1 MSNQISSKSVLKGLF
16 ATDEIMTASNFDDFI
31 SSVVT
36 VGSDTVV
43 TITSNADY
51 TLEVDDASGKGPC
64 KTYVY
69 NGYGNI
75 TINLPSVTS
84 SNIGLW
90 YNFINLTRF
99 KMSIQAADN
108 DTIDDSDPGATI
120 YNGTDFDELSSED
133 SESSE
138 SSNSEQ
144 EVEKFAS
151 IKVQLCTGTWWHVM
165 HGRKTW
171 TTTKFV

>member
-31 SSVVT
+31 SSAVT
-36 VGSDTVV
+36 VGS
-43 TITSNADY
+43 
-51 TLEVDDASGKGPC
+51 
-64 KTYVY
+64 
-69 NGYGNI
+69 
-75 TINLPSVTS
+75 
-84 SNIGLW
+84 
-90 YNFINLTRF
+90 
-99 KMSIQAADN
+99 
-108 DTIDDSDPGATI
+108 GATI